1 MCVSQLFPKE
11 LFVPFFV
18 TLNNTKTLN
27 KKMTAAGPILSL
39 GNCDFTSS
47 SSFDAR
53 EREREKTRHAQPS
66 FSFEL
71 HFKNSESREA
81 NDTPLRERERE
92 REVKKQI
99 PFLFQFF
106 LLFFRRRIL
115 GKRERDL
122 LLLLLLVLLLLF
134 LTSYSPLVLSK
145 HSQTNRDKKQCPTAK
160 TQKRTHSRTR
170 N

>member
-1 MCVSQLFPKE
+1 VCVSQLFPKE

-92 REVKKQI
+92 RERGKKAN
-99 PFLFQFF
+99 PFSFPILSSF
-106 LLFFRRRIL
+106 LSTANSRE
-115 GKRERDL
+115 KREGSSSSSFTRSSSSFSD
-122 LLLLLLVLLLLF
+122 
-134 LTSYSPLVLSK
+134 LVLS
-145 HSQTNRDKKQCPTAK
+145 SRPRETFTNKQ
-160 TQKRTHSRTR
+160 R
-170 N
+170 